1 MLGRSSNL
9 KPTPT
14 PKPNPT
20 PNPKPN
26 PNQVLARSLGRPL
39 RVWGMAAMRSRGCL
53 VRRAYALTL
62 TLSLS
67 LRLSLTLTLT
77 LTPTRWDQMWRATTN
92 YGRKGLPLQAISQP
106 NPNPDPN
113 PTLTLP
119 LPLPLTL

>member
-1 MLGRSSNL
+1 MWDIRLS
-9 KPTPT
+9 
-14 PKPNPT
+14 
-20 PNPKPN
+20 
-26 PNQVLARSLGRPL
+26 
-39 RVWGMAAMRSRGCL
+39 
-53 VRRAYALTL
+53 L

-119 LPLPLTL
+119 LPLPLTLSLTRPSRPSTSRCGICWASCAGSRSTP